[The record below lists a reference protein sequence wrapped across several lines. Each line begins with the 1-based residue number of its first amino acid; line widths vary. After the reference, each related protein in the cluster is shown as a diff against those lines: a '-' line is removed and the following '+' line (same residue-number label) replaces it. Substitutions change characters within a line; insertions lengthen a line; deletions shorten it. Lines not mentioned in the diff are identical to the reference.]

1 LAKFEV
7 SATVNLPVAEVW
19 KAHEDVTL
27 LERIAPPF
35 PKVRLLEP
43 NVICQL
49 GTRFTVRVE
58 LFGPAALDWQVQIIR
73 WEPPTCFVDQQVSG
87 PFSFWEHTHQF
98 TSISANET
106 RLLDAVN
113 FELNPLLD
121 DTMIRFGLETMFQW
135 RMENLKRALSQG

>member
-1 LAKFEV
+1 MAKFEV
-7 SATVNLPVAEVW
+7 SATVNLPIEEVW

-35 PKVRLLEP
+35 PKIRLLESE
-43 NVICQL
+43 VVCQS

-98 TSISANET
+98 IPISANQT

-113 FELNPLLD
+113 FELNPFLD
-121 DTMIRFGLETMFQW
+121 DNVIRFGLESMFQW
-135 RMENLKRALSQG
+135 RMENLKRALSQR